1 MNRYRFSPFV
11 FLLALLP
18 FFLAC
23 SNDDNNSVP
32 EENVNEQQEMISIT
46 GRISLEGTSL
56 SDEEYVINTFFD
68 DTKATDGN
76 FDMVSYSNGLPQLVY
91 VTDAS
96 DNIIMMARDC
106 FTKDE
111 SVLIDEESTAIALI
125 TMYPLFANID
135 NSNYHEIISIIK
147 GTSAYEPYFDEVKQ
161 SIYAGD
167 DIFDV
172 NNEELLVAMNNVIEE
187 ICQNID
193 NNENSTQQQ
202 ALFTRASTIG
212 GITSDPF
219 DITTSGNSVIIA
231 NQGLVPTYECQ
242 VYHGARLIETKLIEA
257 RSSYGFLDLFQRT
270 VGNAH
275 LGEPVEFSLTNEGEY
290 FFYFDRTTERAI
302 DDFSRRLWAD
312 ALTILGF
319 DTNNNLF
326 NVGATIVKDIATL
339 LTDPSTGFENVLAT
353 ISGHLFMAGTTLKW
367 SDAAKV
373 LNKVNLI
380 YNAIKGTGNEL
391 GRIIMGFKAPFFVDF
406 CLCQYNNEI
415 TSCTDSEIEKV
426 SGDEQEGFA
435 GQRLMLPLVV
445 STKVY
450 ADDGTEIERSTY
462 QKVKFEVVSG
472 GGSVSDEIVG
482 TEIDTKTASTYW
494 TIGEEGEQQV
504 KAVIVDMVTGVE
516 VSNPVYFTA
525 TIREN
530 ADLTIR
536 LDWNKLSGDTDID
549 LHVTDP
555 YGEEIAYYNMRSASG
570 GWLDRDDVIGPGP
583 EHICWSEAPS
593 GAYLIQ
599 VHYFYSESKAVT
611 SYTVTINANGQNY
624 GPFVGSIADQQLV
637 TIGVLNLPSGEF
649 TRSSDDS
656 MPVFIEKH
664 EVIEN
669 VTYPYKK

>member
-656 MPVFIEKH
+656 MPVFNEKH

>member
-669 VTYPYKK
+669 VT